1 MVVSINKTAVIVSY
15 AFNLVVSSNSN
26 VRNFFGL
33 VWKIFVIFQT
43 MVSDRRVLPYKSVV
57 LTNHAAVSL
66 MEIVKEFL
74 CREKGAPNRR
84 EESLNREVESVT
96 HATSRAVFRFNDED
110 RDDWSRP
117 SVAMQKQQRTF
128 QVTFA
133 FCHQVKI
140 HCTSQRCQLVPVL
153 IVVLST
159 WTGI

>member
-26 VRNFFGL
+26 VRNLFAL
-33 VWKIFVIFQT
+33 VWKIF
-43 MVSDRRVLPYKSVV
+43 VSDRRVLPYKSVV

-84 EESLNREVESVT
+84 EENLDHEVESVT

-117 SVAMQKQQRTF
+117 SVAMQKQRTF

-159 WTGI
+159 WTEI